1 MNIFRSLRYRNFKL
15 FFTGQ
20 SISLMGTWMQ
30 KTAIAWLVYKITGS
44 PFLLGAVT
52 FASLIPT
59 LLLSPFA
66 GSYIDRH
73 DRFKI
78 MVNSQ
83 ILALI
88 QAVILAVV
96 IFFQYYNI
104 TLILLLSLAQG
115 IINAFDVTC
124 RQSLMIE
131 MVDDPEDLPN
141 AIALNSTM
149 TNMARIIGPALA
161 GFVLSAFGEDSCFAA
176 NFLSYIPVLI
186 CLYMMKMD
194 IKVKQKP
201 QTSLMTELKEGF
213 SYIFSSKDLLLLIF
227 LLTVSSLFVI
237 PYNTLMPIMAKDIFH
252 GSANTFSLF
261 ESAMGLGS
269 VISAIYL
276 ANLTQFNYIIKITV
290 YASIGFGLSVIGL
303 SITNQL
309 PVALLLMTFSGIGMM
324 AQTSAINT
332 YIQTH
337 AAPHMRA
344 RAISYYIMAYQGVI
358 PIGSLMVGMFSEYIG
373 VKKVLAIEGII
384 GLLSVVI
391 FGFYW
396 KKLHTDQKQ
405 NAYDLHTAS

>member
-1 MNIFRSLRYRNFKL
+1 MNIFRSLKYQNFKL
-15 FFTGQ
+15 FFIGQ

-30 KTAIAWLVYKITGS
+30 KTAIAWLIYKITGS
-44 PFLLGAVT
+44 PFLLGAAT

-66 GSYIDRH
+66 GSYIDRY

-78 MVNSQ
+78 MINSQ
-83 ILALI
+83 ILALL
-88 QAVILAVV
+88 QAGILATV

-115 IINAFDVTC
+115 VINAFDVTC

-161 GFVLSAFGEDSCFAA
+161 GFVLSAFGEDSCFAG

-186 CLYMMKMD
+186 CLYMMKMNRT
-194 IKVKQKP
+194 VKPKP
-201 QTSLMTELKEGF
+201 RSSMSDELKEGLE
-213 SYIFSSKDLLLLIF
+213 YIFSNKDLLLLIL
-227 LLTVSSLFVI
+227 LLTASSLFVI

-290 YASIGFGLSVIGL
+290 YASIVLGLSVIGL
-303 SITNQL
+303 SITNHL
-309 PVALLLMTFSGIGMM
+309 PVALLLMTFTGIGMM

-337 AAPHMRA
+337 ASPHMRG
-344 RAISYYIMAYQGVI
+344 RAISYYIMAYQGII
-358 PIGSLMVGMFSEYIG
+358 PVGSLLVGLFSEYFG
-373 VKKVLAIEGII
+373 VKIVLAIEGFVA
-384 GLLSVVI
+384 LLSAVI
-391 FGFYW
+391 FVFYW
-396 KKLHTDQKQ
+396 KRLQSSEFKHSLQLP
-405 NAYDLHTAS
+405 Y